1 VRSDRRAIAVVLVA
15 VLALAGCT
23 GSRVAGKGTVAPG
36 STGPTIG
43 RGTQAPPVF
52 PSQRNAPS
60 HQYYLS
66 LGDSYPAGYQ
76 PNPAGAGR
84 TTRDGFPYQVV
95 HAATA
100 KGYDYTLVNFACSGA
115 TTTSILRTPGC
126 APRLLG
132 PGAAGYGS
140 KTQAEAA
147 LQFLATHRGE
157 VGLITISIGGNDV
170 LNCGVAADPASCLT
184 GAVRTIA
191 TNLGTLLAR
200 IRAAA
205 GPDTRIVG
213 TTYPDLFLGDLISGG
228 ATAQQLANLS
238 VLAFKSLLN
247 PQLADVY
254 SAAGAKFVDVTKATG
269 GYGSLSRT
277 TTLAPYGRIPVPVA
291 RVCVLTWYCQLHDVH
306 PRPIG
311 HALIARLIVGTLPP
325 Q

>member
-1 VRSDRRAIAVVLVA
+1 VRGGRRVVAVALLA

-23 GSRVAGKGTVAPG
+23 GAHVAGTGVLASPSPGHSRHGAPL
-36 STGPTIG
+36 
-43 RGTQAPPVF
+43 
-52 PSQRNAPS
+52 PSQRNAPA

-76 PNPAGAGR
+76 PNPNGPGQ

-95 HAATA
+95 RDATV

-115 TTTSILRTPGC
+115 TTTSILQSPGC
-126 APRLLG
+126 ERRLLG
-132 PGAAGYGS
+132 PGAPTYGS

-147 LQFLATHRGE
+147 LQFLTAHRGE
-157 VGLITISIGGNDV
+157 VGLITISIGGNDF
-170 LNCGVAADPASCLT
+170 LDCSISADPPSCLT
-184 GAVRTIA
+184 EAVRTIG
-191 TNLGTLLAR
+191 TNLGTLLTR

-213 TTYPDLFLGDLISGG
+213 TTYPDLFLGDLISGR
-228 ATAQQLANLS
+228 ATARQFADLS

-254 SAAGAKFVDVTKATG
+254 ATAGAAFVDVTRATG

-291 RVCVLTWYCQLHDVH
+291 RVCTLTWYCQLHDVH
-306 PRPIG
+306 PRPVG
-311 HALIARLIVGTLPP
+311 HALIARLVVRTLPP
-325 Q
+325 R